1 MMPPQERNHETI
13 KFSQSFILYF
23 LKYIKKER
31 QKSAEQPPGTIHSS
45 I

>member
-1 MMPPQERNHETI
+1 MMPPQAKPRNNQI
-13 KFSQSFILYF
+13 FSKFYFIFF